1 MPYFNVGLSFTLFIV
16 KITLTVKMLC
26 RKNHLVSY
34 YITVVFLNNKKVSK
48 QYENSR
54 WSIEQTCL
62 L

>member
-1 MPYFNVGLSFTLFIV
+1 MPYFDVGLSFTLFIV

>member
-16 KITLTVKMLC
+16 KITLSVKMLC